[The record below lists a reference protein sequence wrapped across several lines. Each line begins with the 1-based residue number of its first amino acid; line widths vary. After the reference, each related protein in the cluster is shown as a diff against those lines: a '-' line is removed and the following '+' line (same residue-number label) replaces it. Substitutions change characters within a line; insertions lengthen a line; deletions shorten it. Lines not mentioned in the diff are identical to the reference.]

1 MNKSARIYRLYTE
14 DKNAS
19 EISQLVR
26 DHLHAATLLFGKG
39 YFRGEFETCLIIEVI
54 SSVYPSVN
62 ELIELRIAMV
72 RLARAI
78 QALNKQH
85 EVHLTIQDIHKE
97 VIQ

>member
-1 MNKSARIYRLYTE
+1 MNKSAKIYRLYTE

-26 DHLHAATLLFGKG
+26 DYLHAATLLFGKG

-54 SSVYPSVN
+54 SSAHPSVN
-62 ELIELRIAMV
+62 ELLAIEIRMV

-85 EVHLTIQDIHKE
+85 EVHLTIQEIYKE